1 VRRLSTEV
9 RFTAEARIMEIPT
22 RPSCKM
28 ELWITGTVDPLAR
41 GVLEKK
47 GWKIEDKIQDR
58 LLKKLEP

>member
-1 VRRLSTEV
+1 
-9 RFTAEARIMEIPT
+9 MEIPT